1 MRYLLGV
8 ILVSML
14 GIHSMLG
21 NIVVTRDS
29 LLNVI
34 KKSADISQQIATYRN
49 LADLYFEKPEEI
61 GYLNE
66 MYLAAKTADD
76 KEQMINALSDL
87 SFNYIKSFD
96 SDSALYYMHIL
107 EKSGEPEE
115 VLPSLSYLRMRLFE
129 GRLRYNEREKGI
141 EDELNFLNNT
151 VVDKQNIYI
160 QIERAYTTGFALYSN
175 EKFCEAEPYLNTARK
190 LVEKLPYKEGY
201 DFRIFTLWAYAHL
214 VKYLDKGELFIEYV
228 ETLLQ
233 LYKNYYELYYARQR
247 PFYNINVRY
256 LQCYSA
262 LFMCINKLPE
272 EKIDHYFKLIKEMST
287 QVTDPIDKY
296 NCFSAMNNYSLL
308 KEDYANALSTNDS
321 LIKYTRKLNPSNIPG
336 LFNISSQIY
345 EEMGDYKNALKYHK
359 MYQQAKDSLESSDL
373 KGKLNE
379 LQVRYDVD
387 KLNYEKSQLENKNRR
402 IFLITLGFVLFLVTG
417 ICAYLYYDLKRERRM
432 KKTLG
437 ILNQKAEESEKMKTA
452 FINSM
457 CHEIRTPL
465 NAIVGFAGILTDMPI
480 DDEEMKKEYNNMISL
495 NAKLLTSLIDHLLV
509 VANLDSSEELLPCER
524 TNIKNVCKQEMI
536 KVEQWAKPGIAY
548 QLELPDEEIFIS
560 TNEQYLSLVI
570 ENLLNNANKF
580 TESGSITLGIW
591 LDKAQGRLRIDVT
604 DTGRGIPL
612 DKQEVVFQRFS
623 KLDEYVQG
631 NGLGLYLCRLIVKRL
646 SGTIFVDPDYT
657 NGARLI
663 IYLPI

>member
-1 MRYLLGV
+1 
-8 ILVSML
+8 
-14 GIHSMLG
+14 
-21 NIVVTRDS
+21 
-29 LLNVI
+29 
-34 KKSADISQQIATYRN
+34 
-49 LADLYFEKPEEI
+49 
-61 GYLNE
+61 
-66 MYLAAKTADD
+66 
-76 KEQMINALSDL
+76 
-87 SFNYIKSFD
+87 
-96 SDSALYYMHIL
+96 
-107 EKSGEPEE
+107 
-115 VLPSLSYLRMRLFE
+115 
-129 GRLRYNEREKGI
+129 
-141 EDELNFLNNT
+141 
-151 VVDKQNIYI
+151 
-160 QIERAYTTGFALYSN
+160 
-175 EKFCEAEPYLNTARK
+175 
-190 LVEKLPYKEGY
+190 
-201 DFRIFTLWAYAHL
+201 
-214 VKYLDKGELFIEYV
+214 
-228 ETLLQ
+228 
-233 LYKNYYELYYARQR
+233 
-247 PFYNINVRY
+247 
-256 LQCYSA
+256 
-262 LFMCINKLPE
+262 
-272 EKIDHYFKLIKEMST
+272 
-287 QVTDPIDKY
+287 
-296 NCFSAMNNYSLL
+296 MNNYSLL

-536 KVEQWAKPGIAY
+536 KAEQWAKPGIAY